1 MEPLLQHLER
11 FSEVLAVSRTTHVS
25 TWDPATVRRAL
36 QWARYLRHVY
46 QRFRSHDRIRTTLE
60 RRLHCLWKEG
70 GLGVGPVPGLRN
82 FEALGRCDILLSL
95 RLLKNPALGDASC
108 RYLLQQLFPGAGVR
122 DADRE
127 LLQDSLASLAR
138 RGSAVHMLRFN
149 IYRENPNLQDDSLL
163 KTQAELLLERLQEVG
178 KTEAGGPSK
187 LLCSLWERLPQNN
200 FLKVIAVALLEPPMS
215 PQPQGEEL
223 KLGSPRILEEGSQE
237 LLHWLLGKSE
247 IMAAFCRNVPAG
259 LLTLVAGR
267 YPALSHAY
275 LSVLADWTQRL
286 HYDLQKGIWV
296 GAESQDVSWEEL
308 YTRLQNLC
316 QAPPPLKDEV
326 LTALKSYKAQDGNF
340 EVPGLS
346 IWTDLLLALQSSA

>member
-25 TWDPATVRRAL
+25 TWDPTTVRRAL

-46 QRFRSHDRIRTTLE
+46 QRFRRHDGIRTTLE

-70 GLGVGPVPGLRN
+70 GLGAGPVPGLSN

-95 RLLKNPALGDASC
+95 RLLKNPALGDAAYH
-108 RYLLQQLFPGAGVR
+108 YLLQQLFPGAGVP

-127 LLQDSLASLAR
+127 LLQDSLANLAR
-138 RGSAVHMLRFN
+138 CGSAVHMLRFN
-149 IYRENPNLQDDSLL
+149 IYKENPNLQEDSLM

-178 KTEAGGPSK
+178 KDEAVGPSK

-200 FLKVIAVALLEPPMS
+200 FLKVIAVALLEPPS
-215 PQPQGEEL
+215 PPLPQGEEL
-223 KLGSPRILEEGSQE
+223 DLGSPRILGEE
-237 LLHWLLGKSE
+237 LVHWLLGNSE

-259 LLTLVAGR
+259 LLTLVASR
-267 YPALSHAY
+267 HPALSHAY
-275 LSVLADWTQRL
+275 LSVLADWSRHL
-286 HYDLQKGIWV
+286 SYDLQKGVWV
-296 GAESQDVSWEEL
+296 GAESQDVPWKEL
-308 YTRLQNLC
+308 YTRFQSLC

-326 LTALKSYKAQDGNF
+326 LTLLKSYKAQDGDF

-346 IWTDLLLALQSSA
+346 IWTDLLLALQNSA